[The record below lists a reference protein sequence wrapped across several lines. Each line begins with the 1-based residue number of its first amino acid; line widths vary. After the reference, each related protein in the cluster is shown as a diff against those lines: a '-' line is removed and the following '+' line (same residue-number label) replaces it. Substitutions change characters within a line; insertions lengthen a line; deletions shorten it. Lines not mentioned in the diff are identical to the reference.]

1 MSLVCTPKPF
11 DNLKNVNILLDTC
24 VIIDASENDDVD
36 TKLRLMLEDGCTFF
50 SLPSVREEFVC
61 ASRSMQEYGNSL
73 AYFRSLD
80 ILLLDSTEKRL
91 VSDDNAIFNM
101 VLRHCKNIHP
111 SYVDRMLLM
120 TPHLYRNSSEDIL
133 LMTSNH
139 KDVPL
144 EIFDRIGFISY
155 DDKEFHNI
163 GIYKFNADSFDRMVA
178 TVK

>member
-1 MSLVCTPKPF
+1 MSLVCTPRPF
-11 DNLKNVNILLDTC
+11 DNLKNVDILLDTC
-24 VIIDASENDDVD
+24 VIIDASKNDDVD

-50 SLPSVREEFVC
+50 SLPSVREEFVYV
-61 ASRSMQEYGNSL
+61 SRNMQEYGNSL

-80 ILLLDSTEKRL
+80 ILTLDSTEKRL

-101 VLRHCKNIHP
+101 VLCHCKNIHP

-120 TPHLYRNSSEDIL
+120 TPHLYRDSSEDIL

>member
-1 MSLVCTPKPF
+1 MSL
-11 DNLKNVNILLDTC
+11 
-24 VIIDASENDDVD
+24 
-36 TKLRLMLEDGCTFF
+36 LML
-50 SLPSVREEFVC
+50 
-61 ASRSMQEYGNSL
+61 
-73 AYFRSLD
+73 
-80 ILLLDSTEKRL
+80 
-91 VSDDNAIFNM
+91 NM

-120 TPHLYRNSSEDIL
+120 TPYLYRDSSEDIL

-139 KDVPL
+139 NDVPL

>member
-1 MSLVCTPKPF
+1 
-11 DNLKNVNILLDTC
+11 
-24 VIIDASENDDVD
+24 
-36 TKLRLMLEDGCTFF
+36 
-50 SLPSVREEFVC
+50 
-61 ASRSMQEYGNSL
+61 
-73 AYFRSLD
+73 
-80 ILLLDSTEKRL
+80 
-91 VSDDNAIFNM
+91 
-101 VLRHCKNIHP
+101 
-111 SYVDRMLLM
+111 M
-120 TPHLYRNSSEDIL
+120 TPHLYRDSSEDIL

>member
-1 MSLVCTPKPF
+1 MSLVCTHEPF
-11 DNLKNVNILLDTC
+11 DNLANVNILLDTC
-24 VIIDASENDDVD
+24 VVIDASKNDDVD
-36 TKLRLMLEDGCTFF
+36 DKLRAMLKDGCTFF
-50 SLPSVREEFVC
+50 SLPSVREEFVF
-61 ASRSMQEYGNSL
+61 ASRNMEEYNNSL
-73 AYFRSLD
+73 NYFKSLE
-80 ILLLDSTEKRL
+80 ILPLDRTEKKL

-101 VLRHCKNIHP
+101 VLRHCRDIHP

-120 TPHLYRNSSEDIL
+120 TPYLYRESSENIL

-163 GIYKFNADSFDRMVA
+163 GVYRFNADSFDQMVKN
-178 TVK
+178 VK